1 MGIRT
6 LAPEATIFGRED
18 VRWCGNEGGHSR
30 ESEWNVIAAYT
41 EDPRTSGNF
50 RDLHGD
56 LGTREILL
64 SKERPYYLHY
74 EPAETNTS
82 IRAGWF
88 YRDDIYQGVRNADDI
103 FDIYE
108 RAVGGNSIFLLNIP
122 PNREGRFSPADVAVL
137 KETGERIR
145 ETYGTNLLTDA
156 KGPKEVL
163 DDNDSTYL
171 LLDGE
176 TKAFTIEL
184 PQAKAVNRVLLQ
196 EAITSHS
203 ERVERHAVD
212 AWVNGEWKEVA
223 RATNIGYKRILR
235 FPDVTTSK
243 IRVRVLESR
252 LSPAISHVSAHYY
265 RQRPPRL
272 EALRDI
278 NGRLTLSPVQDTFS
292 WANWTAPLDQR
303 QKVGFPEGCAV
314 HYTTDGSEPNEQS
327 PLYTEPFTIENK
339 ELKAVAFL
347 HGEKGAVYSQ
357 RFGFAKKTWKVT
369 AYASVK
375 ANPATAAADENANTY
390 WLATVQE
397 KQPSFT
403 IDLGR
408 VATVSG
414 FAYLPPQVPNVGMAA
429 AGYVETSQDGKQ
441 WVKAEDFT
449 FGNIV
454 NNPTKRYHYF
464 NKPIKKARYIRI
476 VITETA
482 GSNQAA
488 GAAEWEVF

>member
-41 EDPRTSGNF
+41 EDPRTSDNF

-56 LGTREILL
+56 LGTREVLL

-203 ERVERHAVD
+203 ERVEGHAVD
-212 AWVNGEWKEVA
+212 AWVNGEWKEMA

-235 FPDVTTSK
+235 FPDVTASK

-252 LSPAISHVSAHYY
+252 LSPAISHVSTHYY

-272 EALRDI
+272 EATRDI
-278 NGRLTLSPVQDTFS
+278 NGQLTLSPVQDTFN

-303 QKVGFPEGCAV
+303 QKVDFPKGCAV

-357 RFGFAKKTWKVT
+357 RFGFAKNGWKINGGSH
-369 AYASVK
+369 AEH
-375 ANPATAAADENANTY
+375 PATAAADENANTY
-390 WLATVQE
+390 WLSIAQE

-408 VATVSG
+408 TTTVSG
-414 FAYLPPQVPNVGMAA
+414 IAYLPPQVPNVGMAA

-454 NNPTKRYHYF
+454 NNPTRRYQYINH
-464 NKPIKKARYIRI
+464 PIKEVRYIRF

-482 GSNQAA
+482 GSNQAV